1 MKYKITRRDFLNG
14 VAIGAGAGFLNPIG
28 FSAQAPMATP
38 LRKSRRVILYFIGL
52 PLLPFSCLFMAFHAL
67 LRERLSHPPYF

>member
-28 FSAQAPMATP
+28 FSAQAASLGIEGPYPP
-38 LRKSRRVILYFIGL
+38 LRN
-52 PLLPFSCLFMAFHAL
+52 
-67 LRERLSHPPYF
+67 